1 MKDVIKSIIKIDKD
15 AIKKEE
21 DFKSMIDDIE
31 KQKKIKLKTLK
42 DEVEANTKKIIADYQ
57 KKVLDEIES
66 ETREIRETSREK
78 AKALKERYLQF
89 EEKVTQDSFDMILR
103 NLEE

>member
-1 MKDVIKSIIKIDKD
+1 VKDVIKSIIKIDKD
-15 AIKKEE
+15 AIQKEE

-31 KQKKIKLKTLK
+31 NQKKIKLKAIK
-42 DEVEANTKKIIADYQ
+42 DEVEVNTKKTIEDYQ
-57 KKVLDEIES
+57 KKISADIETES
-66 ETREIRETSREK
+66 KVIREESRKK
-78 AKALKERYLQF
+78 AAELKARYHQF